1 VTTLATATRPQAI
14 WLGYPP
20 VSGESR
26 VQVTLAAA
34 GRYAAW
40 LGGDWDGRSSISV
53 DGHEVGALRMELN
66 WTGVF
71 SELGT
76 VGLAAGRHVV
86 TITSVRG
93 GWHPG
98 SAATPYT
105 YGPAALSAVDA
116 REPVET
122 VAPADARSL
131 CGRRLDWV
139 EALR

>member
-1 VTTLATATRPQAI
+1 VTSLATAIRPQAI

-26 VQVTLAAA
+26 VEVTLASS
-34 GRYAAW
+34 GQYAAW
-40 LGGDWDGRSSISV
+40 LGGDWYGRSSISV
-53 DGHEVGALRMELN
+53 DGHEVGARRMELN
-66 WTGVF
+66 WPGNF

-76 VGLAAGRHVV
+76 VSLTAGRHVV
-86 TITSVRG
+86 TIRSERG
-93 GWHPG
+93 GWRPG
-98 SAATPYT
+98 SAGTPFS
-105 YGPAALSAVDA
+105 YGPAALSPVDT

-122 VAPADARSL
+122 VAPGDARSL